1 MYNYLKENRFKYLL
15 IPLILYWIALFIGTT
30 LPSQK
35 YVQFFDISDKIKHF
49 SAYLGLAVLL
59 GLNLHFQEKWKSF
72 AQHYLSYTFIIC
84 TAYGLIDEIH
94 QIFVPNRSA
103 EFLDWVADL
112 SGAILGVLIVRFF
125 IKVIKKKYR
134 LVETN

>member
-1 MYNYLKENRFKYLL
+1 MYTFK
-15 IPLILYWIALFIGTT
+15 
-30 LPSQK
+30 
-35 YVQFFDISDKIKHF
+35 
-49 SAYLGLAVLL
+49 
-59 GLNLHFQEKWKSF
+59 KSGKVF
-72 AQHYLSYTFIIC
+72 AQNYLSYTFIIC

-125 IKVIKKKYR
+125 IKIKKKSID
-134 LVETN
+134 